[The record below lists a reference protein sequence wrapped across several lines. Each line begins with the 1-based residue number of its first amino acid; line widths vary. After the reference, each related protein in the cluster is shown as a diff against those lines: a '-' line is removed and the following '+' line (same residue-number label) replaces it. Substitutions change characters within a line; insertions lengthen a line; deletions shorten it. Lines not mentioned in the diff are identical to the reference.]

1 MRGPGA
7 SSTSTEPGRGA
18 SGRGRAMTAELVYR
32 GAVLVVDDEPA
43 EVEFLRGVVKRAG
56 GRVRGTSDAGRAME
70 LFGEI
75 RPDLVLLDLQMPG
88 EDGFALMDALRDRV
102 PHGEYLPMV
111 VLTADVGRDLRER
124 ALHGGAADFLV
135 KPLVGEEVLR
145 RVTNLLEAR
154 RLHLELRGGRAGAVE
169 GRVWE
174 LEQAQVEILERLGRA
189 AEFRDDAT
197 GSHARRVGDLS
208 AMLARSME
216 VPEEEVELIW
226 RAAPL
231 HDVGKIA
238 VPDGV
243 LLKPGPLSEEEWV
256 VLRRH
261 PTVGS
266 MILSGSHFPVLQ
278 MAEEIAL
285 SHHERWD
292 GTGYPRGLRGE
303 EIPIASRIVALVDC
317 FDALV
322 RERPYK
328 PAWPPEEAIA
338 EIIRQRG
345 RHFDPQVVDAFL
357 EIWRMEGGI
366 LPEAHEEA
374 LA

>member
-1 MRGPGA
+1 MTGH
-7 SSTSTEPGRGA
+7 ST
-18 SGRGRAMTAELVYR
+18 YR

-43 EVEFLRGVVKRAG
+43 EVEFLGDVVSRAG
-56 GRVRGTSDAGRAME
+56 GRVHGTSDAHRAE
-70 LFGEI
+70 ALFREA

-88 EDGFALMDALRDRV
+88 ADGFALMDALRAHV
-102 PHGEYLPMV
+102 PAGEYLPMV
-111 VLTADVGRDLRER
+111 VLTADVGRELRER

-135 KPLVGEEVLR
+135 KPLIGEEVLR

-154 RLHLELRGGRAGAVE
+154 RLHLEIRGGRARTGPD

-208 AMLARSME
+208 AMLARAMD
-216 VPEEEVELIW
+216 VAEEEVELIW

-256 VLRRH
+256 ILRRH
-261 PTVGS
+261 PAVGS

-328 PAWPPEEAIA
+328 AAWTAEEAIA
-338 EIIRQRG
+338 EIVRQRG
-345 RHFDPQVVDAFL
+345 RHFDPRVVDAFL
-357 EIWRMEGGI
+357 EIWRAEGGVI
-366 LPEAHEEA
+366 PEAVEDA
-374 LA
+374 P